1 LSTPE
6 SPEFDFIPPEP
17 TPPENQVP
25 LPPAAPRSDENPL
38 WGGWEILGIMLVT
51 IASVFFFVILVTIGA
66 RRYIYPHEHLMEG
79 AHGHPI
85 LLLIAQGLAY
95 LVVIAV
101 MVLLVKR
108 VRDLSFAGAIRWNWP
123 MNPWAF
129 LLGGVALSVALQ
141 ILGHFLPIP
150 KELPMDRFF
159 KTPIEAWG
167 VAIFGILVAPLM
179 EELFFRGF
187 LYPVLARW
195 LGVSVSV
202 VLTGIGF
209 GLLHAS
215 QLGRAWAPVFLIFL
229 VGVVLTTVRAVTKSV
244 ASSWLVH
251 FAYNGTIFTLMFI
264 ATGGFRHMEKLNAF
278 FAV

>member
-1 LSTPE
+1 LSTRE
-6 SPEFDFIPPEP
+6 SPQFDFIPPES

-25 LPPAAPRSDENPL
+25 LPPAAARSDENPV

-51 IASVFFFVILVTIGA
+51 IASVFFFVIMVTIGA
-66 RRYIYPHEHLMEG
+66 RRYIYPHEQLMEVVQ
-79 AHGHPI
+79 GHPI

-95 LVVIAV
+95 LVVIAF

-108 VRDLSFAGAIRWNWP
+108 VRDLTFAGAIRWNWP
-123 MNPWAF
+123 MNPWVF
-129 LLGGVALSVALQ
+129 LLGGVGLSVALQ

-215 QLGRAWAPVFLIFL
+215 QLGRAWAPVFMIFL

-264 ATGGFRHMEKLNAF
+264 ATSGFRHMEKLNAF
-278 FAV
+278 FAI

>member
-1 LSTPE
+1 LSTRE
-6 SPEFDFIPPEP
+6 SPQFDFIPPES

-25 LPPAAPRSDENPL
+25 LPPAAPRSDENPV

-66 RRYIYPHEHLMEG
+66 RRYIYPHEQLMEV
-79 AHGHPI
+79 AQGHPV

-95 LVVIAV
+95 LVVIAF

-108 VRDLSFAGAIRWNWP
+108 VRDRTFAGAIRWNWP

-129 LLGGVALSVALQ
+129 LLGGVGLSVALQ

-215 QLGRAWAPVFLIFL
+215 QLGRAWAPVFMIFL

-264 ATGGFRHMEKLNAF
+264 ATSGFRHMEKLNAF
-278 FAV
+278 FAI

>member
-1 LSTPE
+1 LSTRE
-6 SPEFDFIPPEP
+6 SPQFDFIPPES

-25 LPPAAPRSDENPL
+25 LPPAAARSDENPV

-51 IASVFFFVILVTIGA
+51 IASVFFFVIMVTIGA
-66 RRYIYPHEHLMEG
+66 RRYIYPHEQLMEVVQV
-79 AHGHPI
+79 HPI

-95 LVVIAV
+95 LVVIAF

-108 VRDLSFAGAIRWNWP
+108 VRDLTFAGAIRWNWP
-123 MNPWAF
+123 MNPWVF
-129 LLGGVALSVALQ
+129 LLGGVGLSVALQ

-215 QLGRAWAPVFLIFL
+215 QLGRAWAPVFMIFL

-264 ATGGFRHMEKLNAF
+264 ATSGFRHMEKLNAF
-278 FAV
+278 FAI